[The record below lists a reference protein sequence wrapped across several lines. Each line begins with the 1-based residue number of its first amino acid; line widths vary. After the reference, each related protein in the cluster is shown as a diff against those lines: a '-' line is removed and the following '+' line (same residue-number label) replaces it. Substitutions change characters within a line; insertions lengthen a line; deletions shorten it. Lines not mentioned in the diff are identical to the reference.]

1 MLERIRGLTGFPE
14 RDVQVTVK
22 QAQELAQ
29 IGAQLLKLHS
39 EGVVDLGYFEKQ
51 SVIRLVDLV
60 AGHAGDGDTRQ
71 RGGAP
76 SAFASRGSGLSAL
89 TLSTPS
95 ALHETAA
102 EPVLGGCDVSIAAVP
117 ARVHAHIGAGM
128 RRRH

>member
-1 MLERIRGLTGFPE
+1 VSRNLSGFISCPPFVIAYAASRVPPGLLDLPGGYDQDMLERIRGLTGFPE

-60 AGHAGDGDTRQ
+60 TGHAGDGDTR
-71 RGGAP
+71 
-76 SAFASRGSGLSAL
+76 
-89 TLSTPS
+89 
-95 ALHETAA
+95 
-102 EPVLGGCDVSIAAVP
+102 
-117 ARVHAHIGAGM
+117 
-128 RRRH
+128 